1 MKFDTFAKRLGKRL
15 ASIRQEKQMTQAQL
29 ARESGLSLKYVSMI
43 ESGTN
48 PSIRTVMKVCDALGT
63 DVAGVMEQEGIGSL
77 PGRKAAKL
85 NAVQID
91 LPVDDPQMKK
101 LLAFIRRLGAD
112 DRRRA
117 LRLLKT
123 TFGSR

>member
-1 MKFDTFAKRLGKRL
+1 MKFETFSRRLGRRL
-15 ASIRQEKQMTQAQL
+15 AGIRQDKQMTQAQL
-29 ARESGLSLKYVSMI
+29 AREAGLSLKYVSMI

-63 DVAGVMEQEGIGSL
+63 DVADVMEQEGIGSL
-77 PGRKAAKL
+77 PGRKTTKIS
-85 NAVQID
+85 AVQID

-101 LLAFIRRLGAD
+101 LLAFIRKLGTED
-112 DRRRA
+112 KRRA

>member
-1 MKFDTFAKRLGKRL
+1 MKFDTFSKRLGKRL
-15 ASIRQEKQMTQAQL
+15 AGIRQDKQMTQAQL

-63 DVAGVMEQEGIGSL
+63 DVADVMEQEGIGSL
-77 PGRKAAKL
+77 PGKKAAKI

-91 LPVDDPQMKK
+91 LPMDDPQMKK
-101 LLAFIRRLGAD
+101 LLAFIRKLGTED
-112 DRRRA
+112 KRRA

-123 TFGSR
+123 TFGNR